1 MKFFA
6 ILDAIMSVAVKET
19 FAETAVLHPRISTP
33 YAERAPDPEHAA
45 QSVEGVFSAGPGAD
59 SIGGQQRG
67 RQFIGTT
74 RFAALQASFWIAQSE
89 AVQLVRVP
97 QVGDLL
103 TMPGRAA
110 QPGFAIS
117 RIEHSDMGDLNLM
130 LVIEDDA
137 S

>member
-1 MKFFA
+1 MSFFTD
-6 ILDAIMSVAVKET
+6 LDVIMSAAVKET

-67 RQFIGTT
+67 QQFIGTT
-74 RFAALQASFWIAQSE
+74 RFAAMQASFWIAQSE
-89 AVQLVRVP
+89 TALLARVP

-103 TMPGRAA
+103 TLTSRAA

-130 LVIEDDA
+130 LVIEDSA
-137 S
+137 P